1 MERNP
6 LIKNKEKNNNFQKD
20 TMKIKVNLKEH
31 YRCMCAYI
39 GWALTTSIIVSM
51 IALTV
56 KCIRVMFTNGLGL

>member
-6 LIKNKEKNNNFQKD
+6 LMNKKEKNNNLQRD

-31 YRCMCAYI
+31 YRCMCACI